1 MCAEM
6 PAQMYKGTLNFAARR
21 CVLFDFDGTLVDTG
35 PGILKCMRHALEKNG
50 VPAGDDRSLHRFVG
64 PPFVQ
69 ALREFCGVEGERA
82 DRIIRDYRAMYA
94 KDGLYDCA
102 PYPGAL
108 DCVQALSAAGKRTAV
123 ATSKPIWFARELLDK
138 FGFTPYFSFVSGARS
153 DAHAGKAEI
162 VRLKVERDK
171 LAGKAAKD
179 DDASVQEEPEKESR
193 YKDMIE
199 EFPED
204 IFTGAVEDVDLSDES
219 DS

>member
-1 MCAEM
+1 M

-69 ALREFCGVEGERA
+69 ALREFCGVEGELA

-108 DCVQALSAAGKRTAV
+108 DCVKALSAAGRRTAV

-138 FGFTPYFSFVSGARS
+138 FGFTPCFSFISGAES

-171 LAGKAAKD
+171 LAGRAAND
-179 DDASVQEEPEKESR
+179 DGASIQEEPEKESR

-204 IFTGAVEDVDLSDES
+204 IFTGAVEDVDLSEES

>member
-69 ALREFCGVEGERA
+69 ALREFCGGEGELA
-82 DRIIRDYRAMYA
+82 DRIIRDYRAIYA

-108 DCVQALSAAGKRTAV
+108 DCVKALSAAGRRTAV

-138 FGFTPYFSFVSGARS
+138 FGFTPCFSFISGAES

-162 VRLKVERDK
+162 VRRAME
-171 LAGKAAKD
+171 A
-179 DDASVQEEPEKESR
+179 
-193 YKDMIE
+193 
-199 EFPED
+199 
-204 IFTGAVEDVDLSDES
+204 LSARGGYRHGRRPQI
-219 DS
+219 